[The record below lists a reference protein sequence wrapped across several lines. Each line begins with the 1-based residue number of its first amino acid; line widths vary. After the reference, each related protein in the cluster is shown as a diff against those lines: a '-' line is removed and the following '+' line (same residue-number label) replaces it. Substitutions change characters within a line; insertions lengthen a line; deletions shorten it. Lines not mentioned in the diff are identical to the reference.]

1 MINKEDKEYIRE
13 CIERINAEEF
23 DDSLRE
29 AAGEELISMIYK
41 TIGDHERI
49 DYNGCIY
56 NMYINYNSNCGLTI
70 VEANIDFETIADY
83 ILQNEDIN
91 TITLE
96 DAVNIMHG
104 EFPERNEFWDD
115 LIDENGY
122 TVDEEHIISVLEYLM
137 EEQDNCDEE
146 FRQDLKDYKNRR

>member
-1 MINKEDKEYIRE
+1 MINKEDKEYIEE
-13 CIERINAEEF
+13 CIRRVNAEEF

-41 TIGDHERI
+41 IVGDHERI
-49 DYNGCIY
+49 NYNGCIY
-56 NMYINYNSNCGLTI
+56 NMYINYDSNCGLTV
-70 VEANIDFETIADY
+70 VEANIDFETMADY
-83 ILQNEDIN
+83 LLQNENIN

-96 DAVNIMHG
+96 DAVSIMNE
-104 EFPERNEFWDD
+104 EFPERNEFCED

-122 TVDEEHIISVLEYLM
+122 TVDKEHILFVLDYLM
-137 EEQDNCDEE
+137 DEQENCDEE